1 MILLA
6 DKIEKSFGAR
16 VLLNGASFQINAGNA
31 MRS

>member
-16 VLLNGASFQINAGNA
+16 VSTALRFKSMQGNA